1 MRSGPRVV
9 FNGLS
14 SCIHAGSLGLQ
25 LACKLDYELRLSCG
39 DRLFFEHGTASMR
52 SLHSEFWLR
61 ALRYRGE
68 L

>member
-14 SCIHAGSLGLQ
+14 SCLHAGSLGLQ
-25 LACKLDYELRLSCG
+25 LVRKLDYELGRSLG
-39 DRLFFEHGTASMR
+39 DRLFFEHGTASTR
-52 SLHSEFWLR
+52 SLRSEFWLR